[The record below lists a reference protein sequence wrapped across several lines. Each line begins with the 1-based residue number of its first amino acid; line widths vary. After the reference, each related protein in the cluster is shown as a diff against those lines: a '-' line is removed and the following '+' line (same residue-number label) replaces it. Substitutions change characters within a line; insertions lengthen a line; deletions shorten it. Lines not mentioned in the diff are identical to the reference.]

1 MEQGECG
8 NMTNFLP
15 IKNSIINSNYIVSD
29 IVSDTDNIP
38 SEGGTGKTI
47 YNTKKA
53 TVYYRYNGQWIELFN
68 NATIKVKNHNFTNC
82 KNCGAPLH
90 GNICEYCGTEY

>member
-1 MEQGECG
+1 MERGECG
-8 NMTNFLP
+8 NMMNFLP
-15 IKNSIINSNYIVSD
+15 IKSSTINSNYIVSG
-29 IVSDTDNIP
+29 TDNIP
-38 SEGGTGKTI
+38 SEGGTGGTI

-53 TVYYRYNGQWIELFN
+53 TVYYRYNRQWIELPI